1 MREEGQKH
9 MRNIAL
15 LGLGAFVAMSFAGA
29 ALADTMTET
38 YGNTLLAT
46 NDKGETTKV
55 WFKADN
61 TFTSQDSKGV
71 AASGKWVVREGKYC
85 STLNLAAD
93 APAGTVAPKESCIA
107 YEPNHKVGEKWA
119 QKDADAKTMNVE
131 IKKGM

>member
-1 MREEGQKH
+1 

-15 LGLGAFVAMSFAGA
+15 LSLSAFIAVGFAGA

-61 TFTSQDSKGV
+61 SYTFQDSKGV
-71 AASGKWVVREGKYC
+71 KGSGKWAIKDGQYC
-85 STLNLAAD
+85 DTPNMAVD
-93 APAGTVAPKESCIA
+93 APAGTVAPKEACFA
-107 YEPNHKVGEKWA
+107 YEANHKVGDKWS
-119 QKDADAKTMNVE
+119 QKDADGRMFNAE
-131 IKKGM
+131 IRKGA